1 MTSFID
7 GSTIYGSSKE
17 EAESLR
23 TFSLGQLKVQY
34 NDNYD
39 ELLSADLNS
48 LDCRDSAGKKCFKSG
63 DVRVNEHPGIA
74 AMASQYNYI
83 EQSNV
88 VAPVNFTRFRL
99 TSCWDMRIEL
109 HLKACPFLKFRG
121 RVRPT
126 PQPTHTQAFMEDS
139 SSILATWDKPF
150 GEALYIPRTCFTSPK
165 VTRARV
171 I

>member
-1 MTSFID
+1 MFLSINLSFCWSRLTQGCTLGPREQINQVTSFLD

-39 ELLSADLNS
+39 ELLGADLNS

-74 AMASQYNYI
+74 AMES
-83 EQSNV
+83 
-88 VAPVNFTRFRL
+88 
-99 TSCWDMRIEL
+99 
-109 HLKACPFLKFRG
+109 
-121 RVRPT
+121 
-126 PQPTHTQAFMEDS
+126 
-139 SSILATWDKPF
+139 
-150 GEALYIPRTCFTSPK
+150 
-165 VTRARV
+165 
-171 I
+171 

>member
-1 MTSFID
+1 MTSFLD

-39 ELLSADLNS
+39 ELLGADLNS

-74 AMASQYNYI
+74 AMGSPHKYI
-83 EQSNV
+83 KS
-88 VAPVNFTRFRL
+88 L
-99 TSCWDMRIEL
+99 
-109 HLKACPFLKFRG
+109 FLLVSPCFG
-121 RVRPT
+121 NSGCLSFLFAGVIPLFPT
-126 PQPTHTQAFMEDS
+126 
-139 SSILATWDKPF
+139 
-150 GEALYIPRTCFTSPK
+150 
-165 VTRARV
+165 
-171 I
+171 

>member
-1 MTSFID
+1 MTSFLD

-39 ELLSADLNS
+39 ELLGADLNS

-74 AMASQYNYI
+74 AMGSTFENM
-83 EQSNV
+83 S
-88 VAPVNFTRFRL
+88 PLKSSFTTQIVHIF
-99 TSCWDMRIEL
+99 
-109 HLKACPFLKFRG
+109 PFPRCF
-121 RVRPT
+121 
-126 PQPTHTQAFMEDS
+126 S
-139 SSILATWDKPF
+139 
-150 GEALYIPRTCFTSPK
+150 ALFPHD
-165 VTRARV
+165 
-171 I
+171 